1 MHVAFVFVTCYDSS
15 HDIFL
20 HLPLASFCLH
30 VTNYFMWAHWE
41 LTAGKVGFKIQQFEL
56 KNVSTSTASLSH
68 TFSSTFKMLQI
79 PLELSFPSFQAQF
92 ATQLQSRMLTS
103 EVIFSICNILLPI
116 IFIFPNTEHDP
127 SYLLKMMEPLP
138 LYVCLQ
144 LRWVQPPHPS
154 PGYIQDGRRRPW
166 RTRVCPPQPAAPH
179 CWHPSPAMMT
189 SRNDVSAEGRESLTS
204 KLPLTPPSMTLHL
217 TGKLK
222 M

>member
-1 MHVAFVFVTCYDSS
+1 MF
-15 HDIFL
+15 
-20 HLPLASFCLH
+20 PLQLL
-30 VTNYFMWAHWE
+30 V
-41 LTAGKVGFKIQQFEL
+41 
-56 KNVSTSTASLSH
+56 LSH
-68 TFSSTFKMLQI
+68 LNTFKMLQI

-92 ATQLQSRMLTS
+92 ATQLQSRMLAN
-103 EVIFSICNILLPI
+103 EVIFSIWNIRLP

-127 SYLLKMMEPLP
+127 SYLLRMMEPLP
-138 LYVCLQ
+138 LCVCLQ
-144 LRWVQPPHPS
+144 LRWVQHPHPS
-154 PGYIQDGRRRPW
+154 PGYIKDGRRRPW

-179 CWHPSPAMMT
+179 CWQPSPAMMT